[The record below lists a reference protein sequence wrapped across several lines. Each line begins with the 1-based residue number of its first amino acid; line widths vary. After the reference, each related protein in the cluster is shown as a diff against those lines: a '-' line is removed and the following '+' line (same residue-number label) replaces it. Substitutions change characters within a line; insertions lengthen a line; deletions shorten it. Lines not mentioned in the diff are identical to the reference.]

1 MVEFWPHTI
10 EILLAIDDPREIIGM
25 GNVAGSDG
33 CVSRLSMGRFVGRI
47 EAWRRL

>member
-33 CVSRLSMGRFVGRI
+33 CVQAEHGAFC
-47 EAWRRL
+47 WKD